1 MIPLLF
7 DLSEEELI
15 KADIFSHV
23 LESIGNSD
31 CYQIKKIIVFCVE
44 LCNYILKVDSLTLD
58 YESFKESELFEYY
71 LRDTKFKE
79 IIFTFILDKKAE
91 WIFVKNIYLVVYCF
105 VKMFLKTNRAIFY
118 ESLKGCEGT
127 SLKNIPARPMSIAD
141 NKCREFEFSKIM
153 KIKDCII
160 IEELLIMTEAVD
172 TEIFGQEY
180 LCPLIKNFE
189 KEYKKETL
197 DEYILNL
204 FKETELTI
212 EIETKTDVK
221 GSVMSISSLMWV
233 LEILEN
239 KCWFG
244 DFIYELTEQQ
254 ILSLLE
260 KPYAKKK

>member
-1 MIPLLF
+1 
-7 DLSEEELI
+7 
-15 KADIFSHV
+15 
-23 LESIGNSD
+23 
-31 CYQIKKIIVFCVE
+31 
-44 LCNYILKVDSLTLD
+44 
-58 YESFKESELFEYY
+58 
-71 LRDTKFKE
+71 
-79 IIFTFILDKKAE
+79 
-91 WIFVKNIYLVVYCF
+91 
-105 VKMFLKTNRAIFY
+105 
-118 ESLKGCEGT
+118 
-127 SLKNIPARPMSIAD
+127 
-141 NKCREFEFSKIM
+141 
-153 KIKDCII
+153 
-160 IEELLIMTEAVD
+160 IMTEAVD

-260 KPYAKKK
+260 KPYAKKNNQYEIELHQEQDIMLLKNIGAYEELLHFIEKVEQYKKMIF